1 MGRVGRET
9 LDLAITMD
17 GLSGTDGHCPRPSPP
32 ARECVATRD
41 EGVAGIRFLWSAD
54 YGHIDVDPA
63 VAAQLH
69 ATAARLREAGAI
81 VEEGGFSTEASW
93 PWFLAFMR
101 ADAIYENASP
111 CFPNHPAFVES
122 CLAPETFVRLEIG
135 RAHV

>member
-32 ARECVATRD
+32 ARECVATLD
-41 EGVAGIRFLWSAD
+41 EGVAGMRFLWSAD

-63 VAAQLH
+63 VAAQVH

-93 PWFLAFMR
+93 QWLLDFMR
-101 ADAIYENASP
+101 GDAIYGHASP
-111 CFPNHPAFVES
+111 CLRSDARRVGKEWVSTRRSRWSPYP
-122 CLAPETFVRLEIG
+122 
-135 RAHV
+135 